1 MPYIKL
7 EDRPKFKN
15 AIETVLSVITE
26 GTEAPYIQGEYF
38 GYFVNR
44 VVRRF
49 LNSPDYNNNF
59 FNSAFFNES
68 KKKTLTN
75 FADKVA
81 AMLNRA
87 DPLSAAGELNYAV
100 SALYWGLL
108 GESQAI
114 TSAKYGM
121 RAYFVGILEKIY
133 SSLETVNSGNQR
145 DATMA
150 FRRHLIIRGVLHD
163 VLSEAYRRQTA
174 YYEDEKKLENRDI
187 WQLGKLVMPEGVE
200 EAE

>member
-1 MPYIKL
+1 
-7 EDRPKFKN
+7 
-15 AIETVLSVITE
+15 
-26 GTEAPYIQGEYF
+26 
-38 GYFVNR
+38 
-44 VVRRF
+44 
-49 LNSPDYNNNF
+49 
-59 FNSAFFNES
+59 
-68 KKKTLTN
+68 
-75 FADKVA
+75 ADKVA

-114 TSAKYGM
+114 PSAKYGM

-174 YYEDEKKLENRDI
+174 YYEDEKKLEN
-187 WQLGKLVMPEGVE
+187 
-200 EAE
+200 